1 MSDSHEQTP
10 LLGSSTASQP
20 SQPSQPSKPSK
31 PSKITPKQP
40 PKFADDDTDDNL
52 TKFRKAIGINANVD
66 ETGVDLESAR
76 KGARGLYKEI
86 IDIQKWRNRQYILIE
101 ILYYVALVTQIII
114 GATLTALGP
123 VSGLHS
129 KAITILGV
137 VNTSTAGVLA
147 ILKGQGLPD
156 RLRKDEFEMH
166 KVQDFIEETE
176 SRLIVGGPG
185 TLDKE
190 QLDEL
195 LQQVFAKY
203 NAARDTAEANRPD
216 TVGIWIRFPSKKAVY

>member
-1 MSDSHEQTP
+1 MAPDDHEQTP
-10 LLGSSTASQP
+10 LLGS
-20 SQPSQPSKPSK
+20 SK

-52 TKFRKAIGINANVD
+52 TKFRKAVGINADVD
-66 ETGVDLESAR
+66 DTGVDLESAR
-76 KGARGLYKEI
+76 KRAKGLYKET
-86 IDIQKWRNRQYILIE
+86 IDNQTSRSRQYHIVE
-101 ILYYVALVTQIII
+101 ALFYLALGAQIVI

-129 KAITILGV
+129 KAITILGI

-147 ILKGQGLPD
+147 LLKGQGLPD
-156 RLRKDEFEMH
+156 RLRKDEYEMR

-176 SRLIVGGPG
+176 ARLVVGGQG
-185 TLDKE
+185 TLDTE
-190 QLDEL
+190 ELDEL

-203 NAARDTAEANRPD
+203 NAARDTAEMNRPD
-216 TVGIWIRFPSKKAVY
+216 SELLSKKLVF